1 MSLIQKNDYDPP
13 KSYVLRKGRITKAQK
28 RALTNLKNLHV
39 LPIETK
45 KIDFT
50 KAFTTSN
57 KTLVAD
63 VGFGSGASLVYMAE
77 NYRNTNFV
85 GIELYTP
92 GIGSTLNQ
100 IEKRGLNNLKIIESD
115 IRELLQNYIENETF
129 DVMVF
134 LYPDPWPK
142 RKHHKRRLLSEDF
155 LELLHKK
162 LVPEGLIYCKTDWK
176 DYYSQIKKEFF
187 LSKDWQKENLRSLP
201 VALKSL
207 PKTNYEKKAVRE
219 GRRPRE
225 LFYRKISI

>member
-77 NYRNTNFV
+77 NYRKTNFRSEEHTS
-85 GIELYTP
+85 ELQ
-92 GIGSTLNQ
+92 S
-100 IEKRGLNNLKIIESD
+100 RRNL
-115 IRELLQNYIENETF
+115 
-129 DVMVF
+129 VC
-134 LYPDPWPK
+134 
-142 RKHHKRRLLSEDF
+142 RLL
-155 LELLHKK
+155 L
-162 LVPEGLIYCKTDWK
+162 
-176 DYYSQIKKEFF
+176 
-187 LSKDWQKENLRSLP
+187 
-201 VALKSL
+201 
-207 PKTNYEKKAVRE
+207 EKKNTI
-219 GRRPRE
+219 PTNH
-225 LFYRKISI
+225 S